1 VGKNQNTYFMFT
13 NYSPKV
19 MPFMR

>member
-1 VGKNQNTYFMFT
+1 MFT